1 MLQNFINFI
10 HQKINS
16 NKRNFT
22 EDMNWLNSKMKLFI
36 PYIDKSDLDILHE
49 FTEKGLAKYIT
60 SNEVSFMLFKKNMEL
75 EPYNRKVTDKF
86 YKLLSLNR
94 HRQFGY

>member
-1 MLQNFINFI
+1 
-10 HQKINS
+10 
-16 NKRNFT
+16 
-22 EDMNWLNSKMKLFI
+22 MKFPLCF
-36 PYIDKSDLDILHE
+36 S
-49 FTEKGLAKYIT
+49 
-60 SNEVSFMLFKKNMEL
+60 KKNMEL

>member
-1 MLQNFINFI
+1 MQNFINFI
-10 HQKINS
+10 RQKINS

-36 PYIDKSDLDILHE
+36 SYIDKSDE

>member
-1 MLQNFINFI
+1 
-10 HQKINS
+10 
-16 NKRNFT
+16 
-22 EDMNWLNSKMKLFI
+22 MNWLNSKMKLFI

-75 EPYNRKVTDKF
+75 EPYNRKVTDKS